1 MTEQN
6 LVRFDELDKEAILF
20 KQAKNNIETNTK
32 IIREAIDKN
41 TKNEVV
47 CVQEAINNLNKKVKK
62 IMDNDFIKEKSR
74 IIEKSE
80 EQMIKSTQM
89 AAQTFIKVKK
99 IIYEKDELT
108 LEKKKEYEQKL
119 LDKILDKF
127 MTPEEKEMFNKI
139 INSGSFIINNNPNIG
154 YGRSIEL

>member
-99 IIYEKDELT
+99 IIYEKNELT